1 MTPSDIRRACVAL
14 SLRLR
19 TGLDY
24 FEGLTVEELNETAET
39 LVNYLEEA
47 RRHGGKK

>member
-1 MTPSDIRRACVAL
+1 VAL
-14 SLRLR
+14 SLGLR

-39 LVNYLEEA
+39 LLDYLEEA
-47 RRHGGKK
+47 GRNGGKR